1 MNRLQT
7 LKTDNFKFKL
17 RRKIDTAIPILT
29 LALSVFGLIMILSS
43 SQVQAAAS
51 TGNAY
56 YFFIRQLIA
65 WIIGAGVFFYFMKV
79 PLERLYQSRNAFLI
93 IALILL
99 VLVFF
104 PIIGPK
110 IAGVHRW
117 IDIGFLRFQP
127 AEAVKLLLILYFAGN
142 LAAKERSIKDPIK
155 TLIPFV
161 CVLALVVGL
170 IMLQPDMGTA
180 LVIILASLSILFIA
194 EVDLWQYI
202 ALIILGLTA
211 LVLII
216 YAAPYRASRLTAF
229 LNKNTSQQDK
239 LGSAY
244 HGNQAQ
250 IAIGTGGL
258 WGVGFGQGVSKYS
271 FLPESHNDSI
281 FAVIAEELGYIRTMI
296 IVLAYFYLAWRGYL
310 ITTAANSRY
319 VKLLAAGVTAAI
331 IGQMLINV
339 GGMLGVLPL
348 TGVPLPLISYGGT
361 SLLVSMALLGL
372 LTNAS
377 RETT

>member
-1 MNRLQT
+1 MIH
-7 LKTDNFKFKL
+7 FKL

-29 LALSVFGLIMILSS
+29 LALSVFGLVMILSS
-43 SQVQAAAS
+43 SQVQATET

-79 PLERLYQSRNAFLI
+79 SLENLYHYRNVFLI
-93 IALILL
+93 ISLILL
-99 VLVFF
+99 TLVFF

-117 IDIGFLRFQP
+117 IDIGILRFQP
-127 AEAVKLLLILYFAGN
+127 AEVVKLLLILYFAGN
-142 LAAKERSIKDPIK
+142 LAAKERDVQDPIK
-155 TLIPFV
+155 TLLPFV
-161 CVLALVVGL
+161 CVLGLVVGL
-170 IMLQPDMGTA
+170 IILQPDMGTA
-180 LVIILASLSILFIA
+180 LVIIASTLTILFIA
-194 EVDLWQYI
+194 EANIWQYI
-202 ALIILGLTA
+202 ALLIVGVLL
-211 LVLII
+211 LLLII
-216 YAAPYRASRLTAF
+216 YQAPYRVSRFTAF

-296 IVLAYFYLAWRGYL
+296 VVLAYFYLAWRGYL
-310 ITTAANSRY
+310 ITRASNSRY
-319 VKLLAAGVTAAI
+319 VKLLAAGVTTAI

-361 SLLVSMALLGL
+361 SLLVSMALLGV
-372 LTNAS
+372 LTNVS

>member
-1 MNRLQT
+1 MMNQ
-7 LKTDNFKFKL
+7 FKL
-17 RRKIDTAIPILT
+17 RKKIDTSIPVLT
-29 LALSVFGLIMILSS
+29 LSLSVFGLIMILSS
-43 SQVQAAAS
+43 SQVQAAET

-65 WIIGAGVFFYFMKV
+65 WVIGIGVFFYFMKV
-79 PLERLYQSRNAFLI
+79 PLDVLYRHRTRLLI
-93 IALILL
+93 LALILL
-99 VLVFF
+99 SLVFL

-117 IDIGFLRFQP
+117 IDIGILRFQP
-127 AEAVKLLLILYFAGN
+127 AEVVKLLLILYFAGN
-142 LAAKERSIKDPIK
+142 LAAKERDVQDPLK
-155 TLIPFV
+155 TVLPFV
-161 CVLALVVGL
+161 CVLGLVTGL

-180 LVIILASLSILFIA
+180 LVIIASSLAILFIA
-194 EVDLWQYI
+194 EANIWQYG
-202 ALIILGLTA
+202 ALLIVGAMA
-211 LVLII
+211 LLLIVYI
-216 YAAPYRASRLTAF
+216 APYRAARLTAF
-229 LNKNTSQQDK
+229 LNKNVSQQDK

-244 HGNQAQ
+244 HSTQAQ
-250 IAIGTGGL
+250 IAIGAGGL

-281 FAVIAEELGYIRTMI
+281 FAVIAEELGFFRTALLI
-296 IVLAYFYLAWRGYL
+296 LAFFYLAWRGFL
-310 ITTAANSRY
+310 ITRAANSRY
-319 VKLLAAGVTAAI
+319 VKLLAAGITTAI

-361 SLLVSMALLGL
+361 SLLVTMAMLGL

>member
-1 MNRLQT
+1 MQLSQI
-7 LKTDNFKFKL
+7 KL
-17 RRKIDTAIPILT
+17 RRKIDTVIPILT
-29 LALSVFGLIMILSS
+29 LGLSVFGLIMILSS
-43 SQVQAAAS
+43 SQIQAAET

-56 YFFIRQLIA
+56 YFFIRQLVA

-79 PLERLYQSRNAFLI
+79 PLDGLYHNRNLFLI
-93 IALILL
+93 SALILL
-99 VLVFF
+99 ALVFF

-127 AEAVKLLLILYFAGN
+127 AEVVKLLLILYFAGN
-142 LAAKERSIKDPIK
+142 LAAKERDVQDPIK
-155 TLIPFV
+155 TLIPFI
-161 CVLALVVGL
+161 CVLGLVVGL

-180 LVIILASLSILFIA
+180 LVIIISSLTILFIA
-194 EVDLWQYI
+194 EANIWQYV
-202 ALIILGLTA
+202 ALIIVGA
-211 LVLII
+211 LLLLVVI
-216 YAAPYRASRLTAF
+216 YKAPYRASRLTAF
-229 LNKNTSQQDK
+229 LNKNSSQQDK

-281 FAVIAEELGYIRTMI
+281 FAVIAEELGFIRTMI
-296 IVLAYFYLAWRGYL
+296 VVLAYFYLAWRGYL
-310 ITTAANSRY
+310 ITRAANSRY
-319 VKLLAAGVTAAI
+319 VKLITAGITTAI

-348 TGVPLPLISYGGT
+348 TGVPLPLISYG
-361 SLLVSMALLGL
+361 
-372 LTNAS
+372 
-377 RETT
+377 

>member
-1 MNRLQT
+1 MST
-7 LKTDNFKFKL
+7 ENFNFKL
-17 RRKIDTAIPILT
+17 RRKIDPAVPILT
-29 LALSVFGLIMILSS
+29 LGLSVFGLIMILSS
-43 SQVQAAAS
+43 SQVQAAQT
-51 TGNAY
+51 TGNSY

-79 PLERLYQSRNAFLI
+79 PLERLYQHRNLFLI
-93 IALILL
+93 ISLILL

-117 IDIGFLRFQP
+117 IDIGILRFQP
-127 AEAVKLLLILYFAGN
+127 AEVVKLLLILYFTGN
-142 LAAKERSIKDPIK
+142 LAAKERDIQDPLK
-155 TLIPFV
+155 TLVPFV
-161 CVLALVVGL
+161 CVLGLVVGL

-180 LVIILASLSILFIA
+180 LVIIAASLAILFIA
-194 EVDLWQYI
+194 EANIWQYG
-202 ALIILGLTA
+202 ALIIVGIMA

-216 YAAPYRASRLTAF
+216 YVAPYRAARLTTF
-229 LNKNTSQQDK
+229 LNKNVSQQDK

-281 FAVIAEELGYIRTMI
+281 FAVIAEELGFFRTALL
-296 IVLAYFYLAWRGYL
+296 VLAYFYLAWRGYL
-310 ITTAANSRY
+310 ITRAANSRY
-319 VKLLAAGVTAAI
+319 VKLLAVGITTAI

-361 SLLVSMALLGL
+361 SLLVSMAMLGV

>member
-1 MNRLQT
+1 MIH
-7 LKTDNFKFKL
+7 FKL

-29 LALSVFGLIMILSS
+29 LALSVFGLVMILSS
-43 SQVQAAAS
+43 SQVQATET

-79 PLERLYQSRNAFLI
+79 SLENLYHYRNVFLI
-93 IALILL
+93 ISLILL
-99 VLVFF
+99 TLVFF

-117 IDIGFLRFQP
+117 IDIGILRFQP
-127 AEAVKLLLILYFAGN
+127 AEVVKLLLILYFAGN
-142 LAAKERSIKDPIK
+142 LAAKERDVQDPIK
-155 TLIPFV
+155 TLLPFV
-161 CVLALVVGL
+161 CVLGLVVGL
-170 IMLQPDMGTA
+170 IILQPDMGTA
-180 LVIILASLSILFIA
+180 LVIIASTLTILFIA
-194 EVDLWQYI
+194 EANIWQYI
-202 ALIILGLTA
+202 ALLIVGVLL
-211 LVLII
+211 LLLII
-216 YAAPYRASRLTAF
+216 YQAPYRVSRFTAF

-296 IVLAYFYLAWRGYL
+296 VVLAFFYLAWRGYL
-310 ITTAANSRY
+310 ITRASNSRY
-319 VKLLAAGVTAAI
+319 VKLLAAGVTTAI

-361 SLLVSMALLGL
+361 SLLVSMALLGV
-372 LTNAS
+372 LTNVS

>member
-1 MNRLQT
+1 MHLSQ
-7 LKTDNFKFKL
+7 FKL
-17 RRKIDTAIPILT
+17 RRKIDTTIPILT

-65 WIIGAGVFFYFMKV
+65 WIIGAGVFFYFMKI

-142 LAAKERSIKDPIK
+142 LAVKERSIKDPIK
-155 TLIPFV
+155 TLIPFI

-180 LVIILASLSILFIA
+180 LVIILASLTILFIA
-194 EVDLWQYI
+194 EADIWQYL
-202 ALIILGLTA
+202 ALIILGVMA

-296 IVLAYFYLAWRGYL
+296 ILLAYFYLAWRGYL
-310 ITTAANSRY
+310 VTMAANSRY
-319 VKLLAAGVTAAI
+319 VKLLAAGITAAI

-377 RETT
+377 RETNG

>member
-1 MNRLQT
+1 MHLSQ
-7 LKTDNFKFKL
+7 FKL
-17 RRKIDTAIPILT
+17 RRKIDPVVPILT

-43 SQVQAAAS
+43 SQIQAAET
-51 TGNAY
+51 TGNSY

-79 PLERLYQSRNAFLI
+79 PLENLYHYRNVFLI
-93 IALILL
+93 ISLILL
-99 VLVFF
+99 TLVFF

-117 IDIGFLRFQP
+117 IDIGILRFQP
-127 AEAVKLLLILYFAGN
+127 AEVVKLLLILYFAGN
-142 LAAKERSIKDPIK
+142 LAAKERDVQDPIK
-155 TLIPFV
+155 TLLPFV
-161 CVLALVVGL
+161 CVLGVVVGL

-180 LVIILASLSILFIA
+180 LVIIATTLTILFIA
-194 EVDLWQYI
+194 EANIWQYI
-202 ALIILGLTA
+202 ALLIVGVLL
-211 LVLII
+211 LLLII
-216 YAAPYRASRLTAF
+216 YQAPYRASRLTAF
-229 LNKNTSQQDK
+229 LNKNSSQQDK

-296 IVLAYFYLAWRGYL
+296 VVLAYFYLAWRGYL
-310 ITTAANSRY
+310 ITRASNSRY
-319 VKLLAAGVTAAI
+319 VKLLAAGVTTAI

-361 SLLVSMALLGL
+361 SLLVSMALLGV

-377 RETT
+377 RETNEERPINK